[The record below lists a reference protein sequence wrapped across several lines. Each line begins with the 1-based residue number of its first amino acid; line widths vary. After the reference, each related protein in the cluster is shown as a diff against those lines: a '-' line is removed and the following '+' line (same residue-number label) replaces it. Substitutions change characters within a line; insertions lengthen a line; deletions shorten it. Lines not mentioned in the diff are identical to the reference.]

1 MWDAPLPD
9 TATNKKLIILDPSLK
24 DLGGHFYEYDA
35 ALGAAASRRAIHTL
49 IYANKSCPA
58 GLPVPGGEIHP
69 WFSTAW
75 SASGG
80 RSKSTVRFILSKL
93 PITLRIPLA
102 RFGRL
107 VWALTKKTAPRPPNA
122 NAAISTVAEKF
133 GKEVIAALR
142 HAGCNRDDIV
152 FLPTIRTSELFA
164 LWKAVQSTAELK
176 SLQFHIVLRRD
187 VAEMDLPEDG
197 APGISFLFRELHAA
211 PARKAFIFYC
221 DTQQLCNDYALL
233 SSHRQEFRLLPIPY
247 PMRGCRADQSR
258 NMVAPARRSKLV
270 YLGGARVEKGFHL
283 LSLAENSLR
292 KTYAGEILWRLQAPI
307 SGGLEEPE
315 VISARRD
322 LSSVR
327 DGSVELVERNL
338 SSAEFQSLLLSADI
352 VLLPYLPEFYRARS
366 SGILVQ
372 VLAAG
377 KPVVVPADTWL
388 SRQTNGI
395 GAVEFDRTFRFSAC
409 HSCRPCTAS
418 QTVPRGRKNGR
429 RHMRPR
435 TVPMHCCGHWSK
447 LHAPARI
454 HNRRRNGRRKRH
466 RRKCGRADLPPRS
479 KQFISHQWP
488 SRPRIGL
495 ALVGIKRRRI
505 LKMGLELNQSV
516 DDAPTERW
524 QGRLLTALLKIIVAS
539 RAVIGLAW
547 LTSLV
552 LGAWP
557 VTLGGPSVTRSKRY

>member
-80 RSKSTVRFILSKL
+80 RSKSTARFILSKL

-102 RFGRL
+102 RLGRL
-107 VWALTKKTAPRPPNA
+107 VWALTKKSAPRPPNA

-187 VAEMDLPEDG
+187 AAEMDLPEDG
-197 APGISFLFRELHAA
+197 APGISFLFKELNAA

-247 PMRGCRADQSR
+247 PSVDAEPISLETWSHG
-258 NMVAPARRSKLV
+258 PAVKLV

-292 KTYAGEILWRLQAPI
+292 KTCAGEILWRLQASI

-315 VISARRD
+315 VISARRN

-338 SSAEFQSLLLSADI
+338 TTSEFQSLLLSADI

-372 VLAAG
+372 ALAAG
-377 KPVVVPADTWL
+377 KPVIVPANTWL
-388 SRQTNGI
+388 SKQTNGI
-395 GAVEFDRTFRFSAC
+395 GVVEFAGPSGFPDAILQAIYQLPKLSQEARERATVYASLNSA
-409 HSCRPCTAS
+409 
-418 QTVPRGRKNGR
+418 
-429 RHMRPR
+429 
-435 TVPMHCCGHWSK
+435 
-447 LHAPARI
+447 
-454 HNRRRNGRRKRH
+454 
-466 RRKCGRADLPPRS
+466 
-479 KQFISHQWP
+479 
-488 SRPRIGL
+488 
-495 ALVGIKRRRI
+495 
-505 LKMGLELNQSV
+505 
-516 DDAPTERW
+516 DA
-524 QGRLLTALLKIIVAS
+524 LLTVLEKDA
-539 RAVIGLAW
+539 RAAQNC
-547 LTSLV
+547 
-552 LGAWP
+552 
-557 VTLGGPSVTRSKRY
+557 